1 MYCDYNA
8 NTPVCGVAVLQGDIF
23 APCWSI
29 VRRCSPWETINTLLK
44 QNAVRFDPDLRPSKC
59 KCWTEGVMLLNT
71 QLSSQVI
78 LLCLCVNGSAL
89 RFLLSDTETER
100 VSKAIQY
107 CWYTICTRY
116 RIIMTECLGYQN
128 IFTLLRNRDYCKL
141 LLICRSITPC
151 MYIHAS
157 RISTPVH
164 FETESNWRGKAI
176 INFLL
181 LLTRTFT

>member
-1 MYCDYNA
+1 M
-8 NTPVCGVAVLQGDIF
+8 
-23 APCWSI
+23 
-29 VRRCSPWETINTLLK
+29 RRSGSARRHLCPLLIYS
-44 QNAVRFDPDLRPSKC
+44 AEMLSLRNYKHSVKTKCCQVWPKPKTQKC

-71 QLSSQVI
+71 VKQPGYLGYR
-78 LLCLCVNGSAL
+78 LCVHGSAL

-100 VSKAIQY
+100 VSKAIQN

-151 MYIHAS
+151 MYIYMHL
-157 RISTPVH
+157 VH
-164 FETESNWRGKAI
+164 QPLCILKLKVIDVEKQS
-176 INFLL
+176 
-181 LLTRTFT
+181 

>member
-1 MYCDYNA
+1 M
-8 NTPVCGVAVLQGDIF
+8 
-23 APCWSI
+23 
-29 VRRCSPWETINTLLK
+29 RRSGSARRHLCPLLIYS
-44 QNAVRFDPDLRPSKC
+44 AEMLSLRNYKHSVKTKCCQIWPRPKTQKC

-78 LLCLCVNGSAL
+78 LLCLCVHGSAL

-107 CWYTICTRY
+107 CWYTICTWY